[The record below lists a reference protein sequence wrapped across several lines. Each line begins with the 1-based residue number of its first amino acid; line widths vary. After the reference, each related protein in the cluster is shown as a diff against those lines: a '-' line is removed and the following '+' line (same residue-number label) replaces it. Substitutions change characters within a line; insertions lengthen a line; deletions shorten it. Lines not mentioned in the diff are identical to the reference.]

1 MIGVWYSRQPLTNHK
16 QPLPTQMI
24 PERVALKAHT
34 QSPNSF
40 WSGEI
45 RDITLD
51 LAVKMEGELI
61 KCLKLLL
68 WFVRLNSN
76 DMDRAVIGLSG
87 FYY

>member
-1 MIGVWYSRQPLTNHK
+1 
-16 QPLPTQMI
+16 MI
-24 PERVALKAHT
+24 PELVALKAHT

-68 WFVRLNSN
+68 
-76 DMDRAVIGLSG
+76 
-87 FYY
+87 

>member
-1 MIGVWYSRQPLTNHK
+1 MGTSFRCNDFRDRLGGQALLMIGGWYSRQPLTNHK

-24 PERVALKAHT
+24 PQLVALKAHT
-34 QSPNSF
+34 QSSNSF

-51 LAVKMEGELI
+51 LAVKIEGELI

-68 WFVRLNSN
+68 
-76 DMDRAVIGLSG
+76 
-87 FYY
+87 

>member
-1 MIGVWYSRQPLTNHK
+1 MGTSFRCNDFRDRLGGQALLMIGGWYSRQPLTNHK

-24 PERVALKAHT
+24 PQLVALKAHT

-61 KCLKLLL
+61 KCLKLLP
-68 WFVRLNSN
+68 
-76 DMDRAVIGLSG
+76 
-87 FYY
+87 